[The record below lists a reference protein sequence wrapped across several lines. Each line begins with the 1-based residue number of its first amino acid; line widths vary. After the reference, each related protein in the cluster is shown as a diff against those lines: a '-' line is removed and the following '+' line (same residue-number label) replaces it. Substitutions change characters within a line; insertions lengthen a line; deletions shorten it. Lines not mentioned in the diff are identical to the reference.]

1 MRITSAC
8 HTVLD
13 GNKLRL
19 GPVIEEKP
27 VRVSIDIAAPI
38 YRELVTYGSILAKET
53 VLLPIT
59 YTLPSGATI
68 GIEIPA
74 KVKQA
79 IGLDDAPSSILM

>member
-1 MRITSAC
+1 LRITSAC
-8 HTVLD
+8 HTVPD
-13 GNKLRL
+13 RNKLRL
-19 GPVIEEKP
+19 GPVIEEKL

-38 YRELVTYGSILAKET
+38 YCELVTYGSILAKET

-59 YTLPSGATI
+59 YAPPSGTAI